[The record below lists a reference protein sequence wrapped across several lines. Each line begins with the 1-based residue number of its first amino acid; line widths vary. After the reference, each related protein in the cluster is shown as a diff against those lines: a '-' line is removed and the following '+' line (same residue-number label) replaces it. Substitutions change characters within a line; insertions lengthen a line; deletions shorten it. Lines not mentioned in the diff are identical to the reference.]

1 MLSYSPARPL
11 TKGVEAL
18 LQKWGC
24 AQDLADAVG
33 GLPRAGGSASSG
45 RHLHACRRACLA
57 LKLHRILAPML
68 QSEAVLPALMGLE
81 MPLVRLLAAME
92 ARGIALDPA
101 VLNAQQPAM
110 VKRLGQ
116 LEAAAAKYNRG
127 VKFNLSSPADVRSVL
142 FEKLKLPPPPAA
154 MNAKSGNLSTNAEVL
169 GELLCQHPL
178 PGIILQHRKLSK
190 LLDGF
195 LNTLLAK
202 VQQAAAADSSHY
214 VSATGAGA
222 GSAVLAA
229 GGGPGSALL
238 TVAAG
243 ADSRSSS
250 ASAASQQRLV
260 RIRGTFLQTN
270 TSTGR
275 LAMDDPSLQTIP
287 RPVEYQLALSPAS
300 QAAAAAAGDD
310 VSAGSPVAVMQQQLS
325 NIRAAF
331 VAPRGSVLVSADYCQ
346 IELRLMAHFSGDA
359 ALLAALTQPGAD
371 PFVEMAASWLKL
383 DKAQVTPEQ
392 RSHAKRLSY
401 GLLYGMGPSALAAE
415 LGVAVGE
422 AVQLAE
428 DFRRSHP
435 GLDAWI
441 KGIIGGCRD
450 TTWVT
455 TIAGRRRH
463 LPHIRATG
471 KNNNAERSQ
480 AERQAVNSVCQGSA
494 ADIVKGAML
503 QLEQQ
508 LQQRGWAGSARLL
521 LQVHDELLFEVS
533 EVQLPQVAALV
544 RAVMEGAAGVWGVR
558 VPLPVKLSVGP
569 SWGQLQAYDYD
580 AAACTPVT
588 APRG

>member
-1 MLSYSPARPL
+1 
-11 TKGVEAL
+11 
-18 LQKWGC
+18 
-24 AQDLADAVG
+24 
-33 GLPRAGGSASSG
+33 
-45 RHLHACRRACLA
+45 
-57 LKLHRILAPML
+57 
-68 QSEAVLPALMGLE
+68 
-81 MPLVRLLAAME
+81 
-92 ARGIALDPA
+92 
-101 VLNAQQPAM
+101 
-110 VKRLGQ
+110 
-116 LEAAAAKYNRG
+116 
-127 VKFNLSSPADVRSVL
+127 
-142 FEKLKLPPPPAA
+142 
-154 MNAKSGNLSTNAEVL
+154 
-169 GELLCQHPL
+169 
-178 PGIILQHRKLSK
+178 
-190 LLDGF
+190 
-195 LNTLLAK
+195 
-202 VQQAAAADSSHY
+202 
-214 VSATGAGA
+214 
-222 GSAVLAA
+222 
-229 GGGPGSALL
+229 
-238 TVAAG
+238 
-243 ADSRSSS
+243 
-250 ASAASQQRLV
+250 
-260 RIRGTFLQTN
+260 
-270 TSTGR
+270 
-275 LAMDDPSLQTIP
+275 MDDPSLQTIP